1 MARPIERLLN
11 LQPGDTGRGLLLFTY
26 LFLTMAAYMAAR
38 IARDAIFLD
47 TFLPVDLAY
56 VDLASALLIGVFIA
70 AYLSIGRHV
79 NLPRLLAGSLLFYA
93 VNVVGFWYISE
104 THEPDWLPPVMYVW
118 VSLFGA
124 LAPAQVWTLAN
135 YVLTTR
141 EAKRVFGLIGSG
153 AILGAVVGAKLSSLL
168 ATRFG
173 AESLLLFVA
182 ATMVVCAGLVPAI
195 WQRREAALGA
205 DLHARRE
212 AEDPR
217 AGASSRRS
225 ASSRERLTCARLPCS
240 SLSPTSRQASP
251 AGSSRHWRRSSY
263 PERLSFRRRMRW
275 RRSSAI
281 STSTLDSPAS

>member
-26 LFLTMAAYMAAR
+26 LFLTMSAYMAAR

-153 AILGAVVGAKLSSLL
+153 AILGAVVGAKLSGLL

-195 WQRREAALGA
+195 WQRRDAALGA
-205 DLHARRE
+205 DLHARHE
-212 AEDPR
+212 AEDSPR
-217 AGASSRRS
+217 GRIVEALGLIARTPYLRSIAVLILVANVTTSLAGWQFKAL
-225 ASSRERLTCARLPCS
+225 AK
-240 SLSPTSRQASP
+240 
-251 AGSSRHWRRSSY
+251 
-263 PERLSFRRRMRW
+263 FFIVRRRMRS